1 MAPTS
6 SSSSSSRGPSD
17 RKNGSPSDGLQPP
30 VSSLSAPS
38 RPRSLLNVPRS
49 SALSPSLSSHTPL
62 NQISTS
68 SSSHSIVSN
77 GTRNGATNGYSAL
90 NRLKRV
96 ASNASIASSSKV
108 QQLQQKMGISTPL
121 EPVEGDDIHQTP
133 DSASTIALES
143 EEERGQIMKAPKLD
157 STMKQSDRLAPPT
170 AGLSQ
175 QSSNSQSGTLTK
187 RQRPYTANANNN
199 QAKRRTW
206 FGFGGIATDDDDVTM
221 TDAKADSSGLNQSGG
236 EQASNI
242 PDKEDGGVMMSNV
255 AEESTQAKQAD
266 QATTMPP
273 KSWVPWRGPT
283 EVTAEASD
291 APLSYTDTI
300 RRYVSAASTQ
310 NTSWSGWPLW
320 RSETNEQVS
329 PSDADMV
336 NEEGDKDAIISAA
349 SENEQG
355 QQSKSE
361 MSQPSILSRWWPA
374 WSAEQ
379 DSSKDRQDVKA
390 PPTPA
395 EQIKADALA
404 RMGAKDAVLN
414 EATRSTWINYFSS
427 RSALPSFKVEDKDRG
442 PEVMKIEFPSSQ
454 QTKTVQSYSSTQ
466 QQASVQSSTNGKGKE
481 TGPSSSEKKENKKES
496 IDKAKVDPAP
506 PISRPSTPLTT
517 NKDVAKQV
525 VKGAAA
531 AAAATRGKKAENPTK
546 PPKGLSPPPNLLL
559 PSFDD
564 TFTTT
569 PRSTPP
575 SKGMLEKT
583 LSYLF
588 SRPSEDAAKARARK
602 SSLLSIGASRG
613 ESRDDDTKEH
623 EAQARL
629 PRMWSVVGD
638 KEKATS
644 KGCKGVQKVAII
656 GIHGWFSQ
664 GPLRNLFGE
673 PTGTSVKFATMMSNA
688 VKEHFEKAGQAIND
702 AQISV
707 IALEADGQVADRV
720 NK

>member
-1 MAPTS
+1 MAPPS
-6 SSSSSSRGPSD
+6 PSRGPLNSN
-17 RKNGSPSDGLQPP
+17 NGSPSDGLQPL

-62 NQISTS
+62 NQLSTSTS
-68 SSSHSIVSN
+68 SRSLVSN
-77 GTRNGATNGYSAL
+77 GTRNRYSAL

-108 QQLQQKMGISTPL
+108 QQQGQKTNASVL
-121 EPVEGDDIHQTP
+121 SDPVENAVNTTP
-133 DSASTIALES
+133 ESTSTSAFES
-143 EEERGQIMKAPKLD
+143 EEERGQIAKAPKLD
-157 STMKQSDRLAPPT
+157 GEMKQSNLLAPPP
-170 AGLSQ
+170 AVLSRQ
-175 QSSNSQSGTLTK
+175 PSESQSSTITK
-187 RQRPYTANANNN
+187 RPRPSTANANNN
-199 QAKRRTW
+199 QAKRKTW
-206 FGFGGIATDDDDVTM
+206 FGFGGDANDDDVTM
-221 TDAKADSSGLNQSGG
+221 TDAKDDTNDRYQSGKSLD
-236 EQASNI
+236 A
-242 PDKEDGGVMMSNV
+242 PDNKDDDVQMSN
-255 AEESTQAKQAD
+255 ADEGSTQAKQSN
-266 QATTMPP
+266 QAAPS

-283 EVTAEASD
+283 ESNAETTD
-291 APLSYTDTI
+291 VQPPYTDTI
-300 RRYVSAASTQ
+300 RRYVSVASTQ
-310 NTSWSGWPLW
+310 STPWSGWPLW
-320 RSETNEQVS
+320 RSEANEQVS
-329 PSDADMV
+329 SNDAEMV
-336 NEEGDKDAIISAA
+336 NGKGDKDGAISTA
-349 SENEQG
+349 SGSGTG
-355 QQSKSE
+355 QQSTTATP
-361 MSQPSILSRWWPA
+361 QPSILSRWWPA
-374 WSAEQ
+374 WSADQNTFEAGE
-379 DSSKDRQDVKA
+379 KVKS

-404 RMGAKDAVLN
+404 RMGAKNAVLN

-442 PEVMKIEFPSSQ
+442 PEIMKIDFLASQ
-454 QTKTVQSYSSTQ
+454 QTNPSTQ
-466 QQASVQSSTNGKGKE
+466 LQVPVQSSTKGKGKQP
-481 TGPSSSEKKENKKES
+481 GPTSEKKENKKETVDRS
-496 IDKAKVDPAP
+496 KVDSAP
-506 PISRPSTPLTT
+506 PTSRPSTPLTT

-525 VKGAAA
+525 TKAAA
-531 AAAATRGKKAENPTK
+531 APGGKKGDNSTK
-546 PPKGLSPPPNLLL
+546 PPKGPPPPNLLL

-564 TFTTT
+564 TFTTI

-588 SRPSEDAAKARARK
+588 SRSSEDAAKARARK

-613 ESRDDDTKEH
+613 DAAEDDPKEH

-638 KEKATS
+638 KEKAST

-688 VKEHFEKAGQAIND
+688 VKEHFEKAGQAIKD
-702 AQISV
+702 EQISV